1 MIIQLDPNDEN
12 VATRVVEIQRA
23 AYRVE
28 ADLIGFDGIPQMN
41 ESVAEV
47 RSRTSMQWRGAV
59 HDGQLV
65 GIIAWEESAD
75 EIAIDRLAIDP
86 NAARQGHGR
95 RLMQSV
101 PSDRLTLVSTGA
113 KNLPAL
119 SLYESM
125 RFDRIGETELAPGV
139 FLAHLSRAEPR

>member
-1 MIIQLDPNDEN
+1 MIIPLDPDDQD

-23 AYRVE
+23 AYQVE
-28 ADLIGFDGIPQMN
+28 ADLIGFDGIPQLT
-41 ESVAEV
+41 ESVDEV
-47 RSRTSMQWRGAV
+47 RLRTSMQWRGAV
-59 HDGQLV
+59 HDGELV

-75 EIAIDRLAIDP
+75 EIDIDRLAIDP

-95 RLMQSV
+95 RLIQSV
-101 PSDRLTLVSTGA
+101 PSDRVTLVATGA

-125 RFDRIGETELAPGV
+125 GFEHIGKTELAPGV
-139 FLAHLSRAEPR
+139 FLAHLRRG